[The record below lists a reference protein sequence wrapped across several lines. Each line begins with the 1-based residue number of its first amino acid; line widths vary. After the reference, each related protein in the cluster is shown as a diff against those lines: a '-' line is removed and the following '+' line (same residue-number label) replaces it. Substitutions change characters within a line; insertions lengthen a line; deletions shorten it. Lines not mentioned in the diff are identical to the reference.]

1 MIVFLSSW
9 LLQSK
14 ALSSDNVNPSTGQP
28 DLKKNELFS
37 THDVVYDIH
46 IFCMVVLW
54 RVKRKKLQTN
64 WKSIKIACGAVS
76 ASHRQ
81 LRAYSPLE
89 SVKVKVKTDNNYVD
103 VSGSTQHEIYRWV
116 VHIYP
121 RIYQVI
127 IMNFREYC
135 LLFLIFCSTET
146 QKRTNR
152 GNFFVNFLEP
162 VLIVSVITL
171 IWGAWHFCM
180 LSFLVLIFPWQKR
193 TLMQIFMLFAC
204 LLLHSPY
211 SPIIAIICL
220 CTCSLFTCFNIPGD
234 HNRIFVD
241 LPVSVWTLVILAYRS
256 PGTARLRDQYENKD
270 MVELALK
277 NISLKIW

>member
-14 ALSSDNVNPSTGQP
+14 ALSSDNVNPSAGQP

-37 THDVVYDIH
+37 THGVVYVIH

-89 SVKVKVKTDNNYVD
+89 CVKVKVKTDNNYVD

-121 RIYQVI
+121 RISGDYHEFQRV
-127 IMNFREYC
+127 
-135 LLFLIFCSTET
+135 LLAVSHILLNRDAETHKSRKFFC
-146 QKRTNR
+146 
-152 GNFFVNFLEP
+152 
-162 VLIVSVITL
+162 
-171 IWGAWHFCM
+171 
-180 LSFLVLIFPWQKR
+180 
-193 TLMQIFMLFAC
+193 
-204 LLLHSPY
+204 
-211 SPIIAIICL
+211 
-220 CTCSLFTCFNIPGD
+220 
-234 HNRIFVD
+234 
-241 LPVSVWTLVILAYRS
+241 
-256 PGTARLRDQYENKD
+256 
-270 MVELALK
+270 
-277 NISLKIW
+277 